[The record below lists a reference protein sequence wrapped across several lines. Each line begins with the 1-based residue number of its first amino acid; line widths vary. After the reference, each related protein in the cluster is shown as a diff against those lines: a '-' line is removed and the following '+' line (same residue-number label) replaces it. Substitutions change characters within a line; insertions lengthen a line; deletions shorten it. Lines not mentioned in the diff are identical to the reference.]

1 MVENPRPYL
10 RTYELEDNNNS
21 PSPQTNPSSE
31 VKKVESVL
39 NAETYL
45 SDALNKQIN
54 KTDIDGNNAING
66 EYEYEY
72 HYNNI
77 TDSLSRFSEN
87 TKHRS
92 IQASIITSVLV
103 VLIFLG
109 NIAKIRQLNF
119 TAKLINNKFNK
130 KKTLIVHSLN
140 FNY

>member
-10 RTYELEDNNNS
+10 RTYEFEDNNNS
-21 PSPQTNPSSE
+21 PSPQINPSSE

-54 KTDIDGNNAING
+54 KTDIDGNNGING